1 MVPSHHVGK
10 FAPKTKGFF
19 LHDFTLI
26 ASVVGESVI
35 GHGIG
40 GIVFQLKW
48 RVSLRPVAGV
58 SDDGLVCHRLI
69 LRPLKLVMALRSKY
83 VDATYYEDIILIS

>member
-1 MVPSHHVGK
+1 MSVI
-10 FAPKTKGFF
+10 FLPKTKGFF

-40 GIVFQLKW
+40 GKYI
-48 RVSLRPVAGV
+48 
-58 SDDGLVCHRLI
+58 LI
-69 LRPLKLVMALRSKY
+69 LVRLAKGKTL
-83 VDATYYEDIILIS
+83 E

>member
-1 MVPSHHVGK
+1 MPVNFYLK
-10 FAPKTKGFF
+10 LKFF

-40 GIVFQLKW
+40 GKYIPIGMAQLAE
-48 RVSLRPVAGV
+48 SQL
-58 SDDGLVCHRLI
+58 L
-69 LRPLKLVMALRSKY
+69 
-83 VDATYYEDIILIS
+83 E

>member
-1 MVPSHHVGK
+1 MVPTHHAGK
-10 FAPKTKGFF
+10 SLPKTQVFF

-40 GIVFQLKW
+40 GKYIPIDMAQLAESK
-48 RVSLRPVAGV
+48 SL
-58 SDDGLVCHRLI
+58 
-69 LRPLKLVMALRSKY
+69 
-83 VDATYYEDIILIS
+83 E

>member
-1 MVPSHHVGK
+1 MVPTHHAGK
-10 FAPKTKGFF
+10 FLPKTKDFF
-19 LHDFTLI
+19 PHDFTLI

-40 GIVFQLKW
+40 GIVSQLKW
-48 RVSLRPVAGV
+48 RVSLRPDAGV
-58 SDDGLVCHRLI
+58 SDDGLVCHHLI